1 MNTGDWE
8 TMIMGLTG
16 GVDPHSGSNV
26 WSLEGGLHF
35 WNYSPDLKD
44 FVDPKTYNI
53 PYYEYRIDK
62 IYKEQSSEMDEDARW
77 ELFSEFQ
84 MLVADNLPMIYTVQ
98 QLNLYAYPTY
108 LKNIEIG
115 GFSSWGW
122 NLWALYKDK

>member
-1 MNTGDWE
+1 
-8 TMIMGLTG
+8 
-16 GVDPHSGSNV
+16 
-26 WSLEGGLHF
+26 
-35 WNYSPDLKD
+35 
-44 FVDPKTYNI
+44 
-53 PYYEYRIDK
+53 
-62 IYKEQSSEMDEDARW
+62 
-77 ELFSEFQ
+77 